1 MKKSVNQIMEIT
13 FQLNNPSLTVL
24 NDFRKD
30 YLMLELNADNQNLV
44 EDISIFKEVSENL
57 DFSTL
62 IVDASIINEFES
74 YTLSKILI
82 MVRSFRRRGVLVYL
96 ICTNQLSLLNYEEM
110 LIKECFDYVYKVD
123 ISLNLAV

>member
-1 MKKSVNQIMEIT
+1 MEIT
-13 FQLNNPSLTVL
+13 FQINNPSLTVL
-24 NDFRKD
+24 NDFKND
-30 YLMLELNADNQNLV
+30 YVMLELNADNQNLV

-123 ISLNLAV
+123 MSLNLAV

>member
-44 EDISIFKEVSENL
+44 EDLSIFKEISENL

-123 ISLNLAV
+123 MSLNLAV

>member
-44 EDISIFKEVSENL
+44 EDLSIFKEISENL